1 MRGERPCQFP
11 GCGDIFAPP
20 NPNSNVKYCPK
31 HPGGRAS
38 DKPSDP
44 KVDLSAEQLERL
56 SGFLQARSPIPPI
69 PDKVRA
75 TRIEEMGFDS
85 LQQAVAL
92 FSDLHYYC
100 VAPTTR
106 ILTRDLQW
114 VPAGDLKSGD
124 QIIGFD
130 ESPSGFHRENW
141 PVRRYQPATIQIAE
155 RRLLPTYAI
164 HLSTGERLVAT
175 GEHRWLATYY
185 KTARKTQWY
194 RTDALARP
202 KSGGHRPYLLR
213 YIRPWDNSQYT
224 YDEGFLA
231 AAFDGEG
238 CLTQHKGGALGWP
251 TLHMGQ
257 RPNAF
262 LLAVE
267 SALDRE
273 GFPYSLS
280 HNEKSGVSSL
290 HLTGGKE
297 TTLRFLGQV
306 RPPRLLEKWNTT
318 DLSQRRLD
326 SVEAVQIERVEYL
339 GEQEVAVLASSS
351 ETYIAEGFA
360 AHNSKIDRRVTGGL
374 GEYNIDIARERLARW
389 RDGLLRFTQMS
400 QLIFSV
406 DTLHLFALGDEL
418 EGTGRM
424 FPTQALQMSEPM
436 LFQVMG
442 FVEDMTRIILDFLT
456 RYKKVVIYKVPGNHG
471 RLASR
476 AREAYTPDNAE
487 LFAWEI
493 IGERLRNA
501 AGGEWKETANGIHSL
516 EGGLIDLHIHRSFF
530 TAVRIFNWLCVGRH
544 GSGVGD
550 LMRTYTGAFDVKL
563 RMNSL
568 MGEIIHYY
576 FQGHHHEPQA
586 AEKEIQGEVI
596 QNGCFVGPSLLAIER
611 SRPEAGLPS
620 QELLFLH
627 PKYGKTHHHR
637 IHLATADE
645 VRHLEVI
652 GGKGE

>member
-92 FSDLHYYC
+92 FSDLHYY
-100 VAPTTR
+100 
-106 ILTRDLQW
+106 
-114 VPAGDLKSGD
+114 
-124 QIIGFD
+124 
-130 ESPSGFHRENW
+130 
-141 PVRRYQPATIQIAE
+141 
-155 RRLLPTYAI
+155 
-164 HLSTGERLVAT
+164 
-175 GEHRWLATYY
+175 
-185 KTARKTQWY
+185 
-194 RTDALARP
+194 
-202 KSGGHRPYLLR
+202 
-213 YIRPWDNSQYT
+213 
-224 YDEGFLA
+224 
-231 AAFDGEG
+231 
-238 CLTQHKGGALGWP
+238 
-251 TLHMGQ
+251 
-257 RPNAF
+257 
-262 LLAVE
+262 
-267 SALDRE
+267 
-273 GFPYSLS
+273 
-280 HNEKSGVSSL
+280 
-290 HLTGGKE
+290 
-297 TTLRFLGQV
+297 
-306 RPPRLLEKWNTT
+306 
-318 DLSQRRLD
+318 
-326 SVEAVQIERVEYL
+326 
-339 GEQEVAVLASSS
+339 
-351 ETYIAEGFA
+351 
-360 AHNSKIDRRVTGGL
+360 SKIDRRVTGGL

-424 FPTQALQMSEPM
+424 FPTQALQMSEPI

-442 FVEDMTRIILDFLT
+442 FVEDMTNILLGFLT

-637 IHLATADE
+637 IHLATAEE